1 MNITYKPI
9 LSDYYKAVNFYLKQ
23 TAKDTPCKSIKER
36 TQDFI
41 DVWSKQLES
50 LSKENHTK
58 SEVSALELSAFIQD
72 LNKKLPHV
80 FIEDR
85 NLMGFLKD
93 IEIKDTDIVKGFI
106 TENDA
111 PYISNELSRD
121 WDGLNWNK
129 LFEMA
134 SIAGINTSFYALHS
148 PDESYLIASVR
159 DSYANGRSTRLIV
172 FNDSKDYS
180 LVLFDGNEASYIN
193 KDPMTKLGV
202 NFLAYINAFPECLTE
217 GVPQNISKKSK
228 AGYQN
233 ARVLKTSSHVL
244 EIGNKIQN
252 ESNIITPHFRKGHFR
267 YLRDDRFVNKKGQ
280 IVFVK
285 ASMVRGHAQSL
296 KKKYEDKDYGREKEV

>member
-1 MNITYKPI
+1 MMNVTYKPI

-41 DVWSKQLES
+41 DIWSKQLES
-50 LSKENHTK
+50 LSKENYTK

-72 LNKKLPHV
+72 LNKNLPHV
-80 FIEDR
+80 FIENKD
-85 NLMGFLKD
+85 LMEFLKD

-106 TENDA
+106 TDNDA
-111 PYISNELSRD
+111 PYITNSLPKEMN
-121 WDGLNWNK
+121 GLNWNK

-148 PDESYLIASVR
+148 PDESYLIATVR
-159 DSYANGRSTRLIV
+159 DTYTKNRSTQLIV

-180 LVLFDGNEASYIN
+180 LVLFDGRETSYIN

-202 NFLAYINAFPECLTE
+202 NFLAYISAFPECLTE

-228 AGYQN
+228 ADYQN

-244 EIGNKIQN
+244 EIEKEIQS
-252 ESNIITPHFRKGHFR
+252 ESKIITPHFRKGHFR
-267 YLRDDRFVNKKGQ
+267 YLKDERFINKKGQ

-296 KKKYEDKDYGREKEV
+296 KQNPEDNKYELEKR